1 MQQIWAEHQTAF
13 KEDARE
19 RLSDRRLKKLIHLMR
34 VSAATNGRDTVD
46 LSDVLLLKDSLWNH
60 PDNREKV
67 MELLTK
73 VLGRFNQVIP
83 LPAGQAAPSTTQA
96 AALPLVGYLSALGG
110 QAAPSTTQAAAL
122 APMLRRKQGT
132 GQITTS
138 RKRVLIPVQM
148 PCDAGSDDLLSRQI
162 QANIWL

>member
-1 MQQIWAEHQTAF
+1 VQQIWAEHQTAF

-96 AALPLVGYLSALGG
+96 AAL
-110 QAAPSTTQAAAL
+110 